1 MPYVSDSDDLHD
13 VDAAC
18 PNSKEIWKCVS
29 VDALVRRSW
38 CNHSEHAECREVE
51 GEGEGEGGGADR
63 TGSTVNYHWA
73 LSELLSRVHVR
84 GGGGSLWFIKS

>member
-1 MPYVSDSDDLHD
+1 MLHD

-38 CNHSEHAECREVE
+38 CNHSEHAECRE
-51 GEGEGEGGGADR
+51 GGGGRGRGGGADR

-73 LSELLSRVHVR
+73 LSELLSRVHVCVW
-84 GGGGSLWFIKS
+84 GGGVLWVLKS